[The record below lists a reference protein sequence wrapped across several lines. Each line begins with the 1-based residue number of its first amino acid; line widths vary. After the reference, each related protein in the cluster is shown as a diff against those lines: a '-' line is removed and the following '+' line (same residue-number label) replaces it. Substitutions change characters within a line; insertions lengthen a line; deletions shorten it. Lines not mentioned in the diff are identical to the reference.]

1 MADGT
6 ESAEI
11 IYDDPECL
19 AITPL
24 RVMAPTHVLVFP
36 RAHYDG
42 LPYFLEREVESVGR
56 LMRRAAEIAAQRG
69 LNERGYRLVWNFGPD
84 TKQRITHPHLHLLG
98 GTLLR
103 EELA

>member
-1 MADGT
+1 MTCILCDVADGT

-42 LPYFLEREVESVGR
+42 LPYFLEREVESAGR
-56 LMRRAAEIAAQRG
+56 SAHAAGSGDCRTA
-69 LNERGYRLVWNFGPD
+69 
-84 TKQRITHPHLHLLG
+84 RIK
-98 GTLLR
+98 
-103 EELA
+103 